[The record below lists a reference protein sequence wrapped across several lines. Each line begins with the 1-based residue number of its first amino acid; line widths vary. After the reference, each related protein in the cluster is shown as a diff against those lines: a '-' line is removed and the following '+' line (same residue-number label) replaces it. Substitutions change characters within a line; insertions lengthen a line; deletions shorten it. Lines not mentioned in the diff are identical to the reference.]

1 MARYYKFTNV
11 YMRSNRK
18 FDMISNYLK
27 KNKNK
32 NLYLPCTFKL
42 TSEGDHKGV

>member
-1 MARYYKFTNV
+1 MARHYKFTNV
-11 YMRSNRK
+11 DMRSDRK
-18 FDMISNYLK
+18 YQITPK

-32 NLYLPCTFKL
+32 KGDPYLPCTFKL